1 MSEALL
7 LAIITPIAA
16 TISALILK
24 VWEAIAKSKQQA
36 AEDARTLK
44 QDYRDER
51 DAALERVEKAEAEAQ
66 KWKADYWEL
75 YPQFYLLR
83 LSHAQATQD
92 TSSMNAAALGVAPHE
107 RRQSLSFLDKEKDV

>member
-24 VWEAIAKSKQQA
+24 IWEAIAKSKQQA
-36 AEDARTLK
+36 AEDARSLK
-44 QDYRDER
+44 DDYKADR
-51 DAALERVEKAEAEAQ
+51 DAALEKVDRHKEEIE
-66 KWKADYWEL
+66 KWKRDYWEL
-75 YPQFYLLR
+75 YQQFYLLR

-92 TSSMNAAALGVAPHE
+92 TSSMNSTALGVAPHE
-107 RRQSLSFLDKEKDV
+107 RRESLSFLDKEHHP